1 MSNPLRVLTMLAAF
15 LLAACQPTP
24 EERIARAEEYM
35 EVAEYRSAII
45 ELKNVLQ
52 ADADDFVARQM
63 LAESAY
69 LLNDLATAESEYRRV
84 LAHIPEDPALWA
96 AYAETLL
103 AWGKA
108 AEALERAAPELESLP
123 PTGASL
129 AVLGDIYRGLG
140 NLEEARE
147 TYRDALDVEPGN
159 VRATLGLALTAAMRG
174 NLDAA
179 REILAAVQVDA
190 ANASDVWRTRGN
202 VAAMSK
208 RFADAAEHYGRAVET
223 ETPRTPAG
231 LRFQSRYNRVAALIE
246 ARMLDEAQ
254 NQLDALTQF
263 ATDDTML
270 AFQRG
275 RVAFGRGDYDE
286 AEEHLLRHLAAAPDD
301 TRAKAILG
309 AIHFSKNELL
319 QAEQYLSNAV
329 RHDVGGDMTRRLL
342 AETLLR
348 LDRPAAAADSLTSPQ
363 AGIAADAVTLALLG
377 RAKLGEGDAAAAIE
391 FFQQSLVRDDTDEGV
406 GLALASS
413 YLLDGRAVD
422 AVKVLEQMPPGPAGD
437 YRREMLLMG
446 AYMAEDNNAAA
457 SALGET
463 VLQNHTEDAAAHAL
477 VGVLYANLGDAARAR
492 ATLETALSLDEQNS
506 GALYAM
512 GALAAGDGEYQQAI
526 GYFSSLLDSEPAHLP
541 ALTQLT
547 TALQASGQLAA
558 VRPRIVAAQSAYPD
572 STQLARLSARVDLM
586 LGEIARAAET
596 IRVGRQA
603 LPSDP
608 GFLHLEGLVRLA
620 EGDAES
626 GLSSLS
632 RAARAEPRNASV
644 QLDLASAYLENRQ
657 YSQALRAIRA
667 FRAQRP
673 RDVRGLAIE
682 VDAELRSGDPDQ
694 AREAVDAFARRA
706 PDEQFVWMLY
716 GDIEFASN
724 NPARAVEFYER
735 AASAGLNRLLALR
748 LTGAHQAAGT
758 GGAKRH
764 VEQWLDRE
772 PQDADMRRVYA
783 QLLEADGANDD
794 AVAQY
799 ERLAESG
806 ELDAIG
812 MNNLAWQYMLRDD
825 RRAIGLAEQAREL
838 APNNGQIADTLG
850 WILYRNGRIER
861 ARAVLREAVA
871 LAPENAEIRYHL
883 AAVLAES
890 GESAEARRIVE
901 ELIAAGSDFPS
912 RPDAETLLKSL

>member
-1 MSNPLRVLTMLAAF
+1 MLSA
-15 LLAACQPTP
+15 LLLVACQPTP
-24 EERIARAEEYM
+24 EERIARAEGYM
-35 EVAEYRSAII
+35 AVAEYRSAII

-52 ADADDFVARQM
+52 ADPEDFVARRM

-84 LAHIPEDPALWA
+84 LADTPQDPALWA

-103 AWGKA
+103 AWSKP

-159 VRATLGLALTAAMRG
+159 VRATLGLAMTAAMRG
-174 NLDAA
+174 DLDAA
-179 REILAAVQVDA
+179 REILAVVQVDA
-190 ANASDVWRTRGN
+190 VNASDIWRTRGN

-254 NQLDALTQF
+254 LQLDALAQF
-263 ATDDTML
+263 ATDDAML

-329 RHDVGGDMTRRLL
+329 RNDVGGDMTRRLL

-348 LDRPAAAADSLTSPQ
+348 LDRPTAAADSLTSPQ

-391 FFQQSLVRDDTDEGV
+391 FFQQSLAQDDSDEGI

-422 AVKVLEQMPPGPAGD
+422 AVKVLEPLPPGSAGD

-446 AYMAEDNNAAA
+446 AYMSEDNDAAA
-457 SALGET
+457 RALGET
-463 VLQNHTEDAAAHAL
+463 VLRNHPDDAAAHAL
-477 VGVLYANLGDAARAR
+477 VGVLHANLGDVARAR
-492 ATLETALSLDEQNS
+492 TTLETALSLDEQNP

-512 GALAAGDGEYQQAI
+512 GVLAAGDGEYERAI
-526 GYFSSLLDSEPAHLP
+526 DHFGSLLDTEPAHLP

-558 VRPRIVAAQSAYPD
+558 VRPRIVAAQRAYPD

-586 LGEIARAAET
+586 LGEIERAAET
-596 IRVGRQA
+596 IRVGRQV
-603 LPSDP
+603 LPNDP

-620 EGDAES
+620 EGDVDS

-632 RAARAEPRNASV
+632 RAARAEPQNASV

-657 YSQALRAIRA
+657 HSQALRAIRV

-706 PDEQFVWMLY
+706 PDEQFVLMLY

-724 NPARAVEFYER
+724 NPAKAVEFYER

-748 LTGAHQAAGT
+748 LAGAHQAAGT
-758 GGAKRH
+758 GGARRH
-764 VEQWLDRE
+764 VESWLDRE
-772 PQDADMRRVYA
+772 PQDANMRRVYA

-799 ERLAESG
+799 ERLADSG

-812 MNNLAWQYMLRDD
+812 LNNLAWQYMLRED
-825 RRAIGLAEQAREL
+825 RRAIGLAEQARQL
-838 APNNGQIADTLG
+838 APDNGQVADTLG

-861 ARAVLREAVA
+861 ARAVLNEAVA

-883 AAVLAES
+883 AVVLTES
-890 GESAEARRIVE
+890 GESAEARRIIE
-901 ELIAAGSDFPS
+901 ELIAAGTDFPS
-912 RPDAETLLKSL
+912 RSDAETLLKSL

>member
-1 MSNPLRVLTMLAAF
+1 MGNPLRVLMVLAAF

-24 EERIARAEEYM
+24 EERIARAEDYM
-35 EVAEYRSAII
+35 AVAEYRSAII

-52 ADADDFVARQM
+52 ANADDFVARRM

-69 LLNDLATAESEYRRV
+69 LLNDLATAESEYRRI
-84 LAHIPEDPALWA
+84 LAQTPEDPALWA

-103 AWGKA
+103 AWGKP

-123 PTGASL
+123 PTGRSI
-129 AVLGDIYRGLG
+129 AVLGDIYRALG

-147 TYRDALDVEPGN
+147 MYRDALDVEPGN
-159 VRATLGLALTAAMRG
+159 VRATLGLAMTAAMRG
-174 NLDAA
+174 DFEAA
-179 REILAAVQVDA
+179 REILAAVQVEPAD
-190 ANASDVWRTRGN
+190 ASDVWRTRGN

-208 RFADAAEHYGRAVET
+208 RFADAAEHYERAVET
-223 ETPRTPAG
+223 ETPQTPAG
-231 LRFQSRYNRVAALIE
+231 LRFQSRYNLVAALIE
-246 ARMLDEAQ
+246 ARMLDEADV
-254 NQLDALTQF
+254 QLDALAQF
-263 ATDDTML
+263 AADDTML

-275 RVAFGRGDYDE
+275 RVAFGRGNYDE
-286 AEEHLLRHLAAAPDD
+286 AEEYLLRHLAAAPDD

-348 LDRPAAAADSLTSPQ
+348 LDRPTAAADSLTSPQ
-363 AGIAADAVTLALLG
+363 AGGAADAVTLALLG

-391 FFQQSLVRDDTDEGV
+391 YFQQSLERNGTGEGV

-413 YLLDGRAVD
+413 YLLDGRATD
-422 AVKVLEQMPPGPAGD
+422 AVKVLEPMPPGSAGD

-446 AYMAEDNNAAA
+446 AYMAEDNDTAART
-457 SALGET
+457 LGET
-463 VLQNHTEDAAAHAL
+463 MLRNHPGDAGAHAL
-477 VGVLYANLGDAARAR
+477 VGVLHANLGDVDRAR
-492 ATLETALSLDEQNS
+492 STLQTALSLDEGNS

-512 GALAAGDGEYQQAI
+512 GVLAAGDREYDQAI
-526 GYFSSLLDSEPAHLP
+526 DYFGSLLDSEPAHLP

-547 TALQASGQLAA
+547 TALQVTDQLAA
-558 VRPRIVAAQSAYPD
+558 ARPRISAARRAYPD

-586 LGEIARAAET
+586 LGNIASAAET
-596 IRVGRQA
+596 IRTGRQA
-603 LPSDP
+603 LPADP

-620 EGDAES
+620 EGDVES
-626 GLSSLS
+626 GVSSLS

-644 QLDLASAYLENRQ
+644 QLDLASAYLQNRQ
-657 YSQALRAIRA
+657 HSQALRAIRA

-682 VDAELRSGDPDQ
+682 VDAQLRSGDPDQ
-694 AREAVDAFARRA
+694 AREAVDAFARRL
-706 PDEQFVWMLY
+706 PNERFVSMLY

-724 NPARAVEFYER
+724 NPAEAVEFYER
-735 AASAGLNRLLALR
+735 AASGGLNRLLVLR
-748 LTGAHQAAGT
+748 LAGAHQAAGT
-758 GGAKRH
+758 GGARKH
-764 VEQWLDRE
+764 VERWLDRE
-772 PQDADMRRVYA
+772 PDDADMRRVYA
-783 QLLEADGANDD
+783 QLLEAEGGNEE

-806 ELDAIG
+806 DLDAIG
-812 MNNLAWQYMLRDD
+812 LNNLAWQYMLRDD

-838 APNNGQIADTLG
+838 APDNGQIADTLG
-850 WILYRNGRIER
+850 WILYRNGRVER
-861 ARAVLREAVA
+861 ARRVLREAVG
-871 LAPENAEIRYHL
+871 LAPGNAEIRYHL
-883 AAVLAES
+883 AVVLAES

-901 ELIAAGSDFPS
+901 ELIASDADFSS

>member
-1 MSNPLRVLTMLAAF
+1 MRNSIRAFTMLAVF

-24 EERIARAEEYM
+24 EERIERAQEYM
-35 EVAEYRSAII
+35 AVAEYRSAII

-52 ADADDFVARQM
+52 ADAGDAVARRM

-69 LLNDLATAESEYRRV
+69 LLNDLATAESEYRHA
-84 LAHIPEDPALWA
+84 LAQTPEDPALWA

-103 AWGKA
+103 AWGKP
-108 AEALERAAPELESLP
+108 AEALERVAPELEALP
-123 PTGASL
+123 PTGRSL

-147 TYRDALDVEPGN
+147 TYRDALDVESGN

-174 NLDAA
+174 ELETA
-179 REILAAVQVDA
+179 REILEAVQVETT
-190 ANASDVWRTRGN
+190 NASDVWRTRGN

-208 RFADAAEHYGRAVET
+208 RFAEAAEHYERAVET
-223 ETPRTPAG
+223 ETPRTPVG

-246 ARMLDEAQ
+246 ARMLDEAET
-254 NQLDALTQF
+254 QLDALAQF
-263 ATDDTML
+263 APDDTML

-286 AEEHLLRHLAAAPDD
+286 AEEHMLRHLAAAPDD

-348 LDRPAAAADSLTSPQ
+348 LDRPEAAADSLSSPHV
-363 AGIAADAVTLALLG
+363 GRAADAVTLALLG

-391 FFQQSLVRDDTDEGV
+391 YFQQSLAQNETGEGV

-413 YLLDGRAVD
+413 YLLEGRAPD
-422 AVKVLEQMPPGPAGD
+422 AVKVLEPMPPGSAGD

-457 SALGET
+457 RALGET
-463 VLQNHTEDAAAHAL
+463 VLEDHPDDAAAHAL
-477 VGVLYANLGDAARAR
+477 VGVLYANLGDAVRAR
-492 ATLETALSLDEQNS
+492 ATLEAALSLDERNS

-512 GALAAGDGEYQQAI
+512 GVLAAGDGAYLQAVD
-526 GYFSSLLDSEPAHLP
+526 YFGALLDSEPAHLP

-547 TALQASGQLAA
+547 TALQASGQLNA
-558 VRPRIVAAQSAYPD
+558 VRPRIVAAQQAYPD

-603 LPSDP
+603 WPADP

-620 EGDAES
+620 EGDVES

-657 YSQALRAIRA
+657 HSQALRAIRA
-667 FRAQRP
+667 FRVQRP

-706 PDEQFVWMLY
+706 PDEQFVWILY

-724 NPARAVEFYER
+724 NPAKAVEFYEK

-748 LTGAHQAAGT
+748 LAGAHQAAGT
-758 GGAKRH
+758 GGAKQY
-764 VEQWLDRE
+764 VERWLDRE
-772 PQDADMRRVYA
+772 PQDADVRRVYA

-794 AVAQY
+794 AIAQY

-812 MNNLAWQYMLRDD
+812 LNNLAWQYMLRDN

-838 APNNGQIADTLG
+838 APGNGQIADTLG

-861 ARAVLREAVA
+861 ARVVLREAVT

-890 GESAEARRIVE
+890 GESAEAREIIE
-901 ELIAAGSDFPS
+901 ELIATGADFSS
-912 RPDAETLLKSL
+912 RPDAEALLKSL